1 MAEGFA
7 GAAVLGLA
15 LCSYA
20 TSVALHGNG
29 FIAAFTGGLAFAA
42 AGGPAAK
49 LVPFVEETGTMLSLL
64 VWLIFGVVAVV
75 PALKDLTW
83 QTVLYAVLSLTV
95 IRMLPVAIALAGTR
109 LGRPA
114 VLFIGW
120 FGPRGL
126 ASVVFGL
133 LALEDLAEPAAKP
146 AITVIAFTVLLSV
159 LAHGLTAD
167 PLASRYGPRL
177 TPPPGAAAPS
187 GWPRYPND
195 ASSAAPRPAGPEKKE
210 IADDNR
216 SGPDRGR
223 PRRRIEEPAR
233 MPPSRQIRG
242 NGRKTSPGG
251 VPARP
256 RPGAVMQPLAA
267 RRLGRFARPR
277 RRLRAGLVQLLCA
290 LAGLGLG
297 LLLPR
302 ITLDSTVA
310 STRVTEALVAV
321 GFGVLGLVTVIF
333 SLLFLVVQWAF
344 TSLSPRL
351 NLFRD
356 DPIVW
361 RTFAFAVGVFVFSV
375 TTALVIGD
383 QQKVSVIVPAAEV
396 AAVLA
401 AIALIRT
408 LQVKA
413 FASIQ
418 LAPTLSAIAGQGR
431 GIIDDLYR
439 RPCPPGRQPAA
450 PLPPRRRAV
459 LWPHRQAILQQ
470 LDLGRLLRAADGAV
484 IVLRAGM
491 GDTLQQGAPVAD
503 LHGGEAADTAVL
515 AGLVTGPE
523 RTFRQDPLFAFRL
536 LADIA
541 MRALSPAVNDPA
553 TAVQV
558 LDTIESLLQALVS
571 RDLDVAEVADDA
583 GTVRVVLA
591 LPSWD
596 DYLRTGLDDL
606 IESAAQSPMVL
617 LRARALLTTLLN
629 AAPPARQPP
638 ITRRLQ
644 RAEQLGAGNF
654 ALIWHEAT
662 GTARRPSSAADQ
674 SSPAS

>member
-1 MAEGFA
+1 MTTRPEPG
-7 GAAVLGLA
+7 GHDAV
-15 LCSYA
+15 
-20 TSVALHGNG
+20 
-29 FIAAFTGGLAFAA
+29 
-42 AGGPAAK
+42 P
-49 LVPFVEETGTMLSLL
+49 
-64 VWLIFGVVAVV
+64 
-75 PALKDLTW
+75 
-83 QTVLYAVLSLTV
+83 Q
-95 IRMLPVAIALAGTR
+95 
-109 LGRPA
+109 
-114 VLFIGW
+114 
-120 FGPRGL
+120 
-126 ASVVFGL
+126 L
-133 LALEDLAEPAAKP
+133 LAD
-146 AITVIAFTVLLSV
+146 
-159 LAHGLTAD
+159 
-167 PLASRYGPRL
+167 R
-177 TPPPGAAAPS
+177 PP
-187 GWPRYPND
+187 
-195 ASSAAPRPAGPEKKE
+195 
-210 IADDNR
+210 
-216 SGPDRGR
+216 
-223 PRRRIEEPAR
+223 
-233 MPPSRQIRG
+233 
-242 NGRKTSPGG
+242 
-251 VPARP
+251 
-256 RPGAVMQPLAA
+256 
-267 RRLGRFARPR
+267 GRFARPR

-302 ITLDSTVA
+302 ITFDSTVA
-310 STRVTEALVAV
+310 STQVTDALVAV
-321 GFGVLGLVTVIF
+321 GFGILGLVTVIF

-375 TTALVIGD
+375 STALVIGD

-396 AAVLA
+396 VALLA

-418 LAPTLSAIAGQGR
+418 LAPTLAAIASQGR

-439 RPCPPGRQPAA
+439 RPCTADRQPAA

-459 LWPHRQAILQQ
+459 LWPHRQATLQQ

-503 LHGGEAADTAVL
+503 LHGGEAVDAAVL
-515 AGLVTGPE
+515 AGLVTGQE
-523 RTFRQDPLFAFRL
+523 RTFGQDPLFAFRL
-536 LADIA
+536 LADIG

-583 GTVRVVLA
+583 GAIRVVLA

-606 IESAAQSPMVL
+606 LESASQSPMVL
-617 LRARALLTTLLN
+617 LRARTLLATLRN
-629 AAPPARQPP
+629 AAPAARQPP
-638 ITRRLQ
+638 ITRRLH
-644 RAEQLGAGNF
+644 RAEELGAGNF
-654 ALIWHEAT
+654 PLIWHDAT
-662 GTARRPSSAADQ
+662 GTARRSSPAADQ
-674 SSPAS
+674 PPQLPSRPDSRRHCAT

>member
-1 MAEGFA
+1 M
-7 GAAVLGLA
+7 
-15 LCSYA
+15 
-20 TSVALHGNG
+20 
-29 FIAAFTGGLAFAA
+29 
-42 AGGPAAK
+42 
-49 LVPFVEETGTMLSLL
+49 
-64 VWLIFGVVAVV
+64 
-75 PALKDLTW
+75 
-83 QTVLYAVLSLTV
+83 
-95 IRMLPVAIALAGTR
+95 R
-109 LGRPA
+109 
-114 VLFIGW
+114 
-120 FGPRGL
+120 
-126 ASVVFGL
+126 
-133 LALEDLAEPAAKP
+133 
-146 AITVIAFTVLLSV
+146 
-159 LAHGLTAD
+159 
-167 PLASRYGPRL
+167 
-177 TPPPGAAAPS
+177 
-187 GWPRYPND
+187 
-195 ASSAAPRPAGPEKKE
+195 
-210 IADDNR
+210 
-216 SGPDRGR
+216 
-223 PRRRIEEPAR
+223 
-233 MPPSRQIRG
+233 
-242 NGRKTSPGG
+242 
-251 VPARP
+251 
-256 RPGAVMQPLAA
+256 PLAA
-267 RRLGRFARPR
+267 RRLGRFGRPRR

-290 LAGLGLG
+290 VAGLGLG

-401 AIALIRT
+401 AITLIRT

-450 PLPPRRRAV
+450 PLPPQRRAV

-470 LDLGRLLRAADGAV
+470 LDLGRLLRAADGGAV

-491 GDTLQQGAPVAD
+491 GDTLQQGAAVAD
-503 LHGGEAADTAVL
+503 LHGGEAADKTVL

-523 RTFRQDPLFAFRL
+523 RTFHQDPLFAFRL

-541 MRALSPAVNDPA
+541 MRSLSPAVNDPA

-558 LDTIESLLQALVS
+558 LDTIESLLQLLVS

-596 DYLRTGLDDL
+596 DYLRTALDDL

-617 LRARALLTTLLN
+617 LRARTLLTTLLT

-644 RAEQLGAGNF
+644 RAEELGADNF
-654 ALIWHEAT
+654 AVIWHDAT
-662 GTARRPSSAADQ
+662 GTARLPSSAADQ
-674 SSPAS
+674 SSTTALGTG

>member
-1 MAEGFA
+1 M
-7 GAAVLGLA
+7 
-15 LCSYA
+15 
-20 TSVALHGNG
+20 
-29 FIAAFTGGLAFAA
+29 
-42 AGGPAAK
+42 
-49 LVPFVEETGTMLSLL
+49 
-64 VWLIFGVVAVV
+64 
-75 PALKDLTW
+75 
-83 QTVLYAVLSLTV
+83 
-95 IRMLPVAIALAGTR
+95 R
-109 LGRPA
+109 
-114 VLFIGW
+114 
-120 FGPRGL
+120 
-126 ASVVFGL
+126 
-133 LALEDLAEPAAKP
+133 
-146 AITVIAFTVLLSV
+146 
-159 LAHGLTAD
+159 
-167 PLASRYGPRL
+167 
-177 TPPPGAAAPS
+177 
-187 GWPRYPND
+187 
-195 ASSAAPRPAGPEKKE
+195 
-210 IADDNR
+210 
-216 SGPDRGR
+216 
-223 PRRRIEEPAR
+223 
-233 MPPSRQIRG
+233 
-242 NGRKTSPGG
+242 
-251 VPARP
+251 
-256 RPGAVMQPLAA
+256 PLAA
-267 RRLGRFARPR
+267 RRLGRFGRPR

-310 STRVTEALVAV
+310 SAKVTDALVAV

-351 NLFRD
+351 TLFRD

-383 QQKVSVIVPAAEV
+383 QEKVSVIVPAAEMV
-396 AAVLA
+396 AVLA
-401 AIALIRT
+401 AIALIRS

-431 GIIDDLYR
+431 GIIDDLYP
-439 RPCPPGRQPAA
+439 RPYTPGRPSGRPAA
-450 PLPPRRRAV
+450 AAAPG
-459 LWPHRQAILQQ
+459 
-470 LDLGRLLRAADGAV
+470 GRLAAPAGDLAATGPGPAAAAAGGAV

-503 LHGGEAADTAVL
+503 LHGGEVLDTAVL

-523 RTFRQDPLFAFRL
+523 RTFGQDPLFAFRL

-541 MRALSPAVNDPA
+541 LRALSPAVNDPA

-558 LDTIESLLQALVS
+558 LDTIESLLQLLVS
-571 RDLDVAEVADDA
+571 RDLDVAEVADSA

-606 IESAAQSPMVL
+606 IESASQSPMVL

-629 AAPPARQPP
+629 AAPPARRPP
-638 ITRRLQ
+638 VARRLQ
-644 RAEQLGAGNF
+644 RTEELGAGNF
-654 ALIWHEAT
+654 PVIWHDAT
-662 GTARRPSSAADQ
+662 GTARRSSPAADQ

>member
-1 MAEGFA
+1 MT
-7 GAAVLGLA
+7 LA
-15 LCSYA
+15 RA
-20 TSVALHGNG
+20 
-29 FIAAFTGGLAFAA
+29 
-42 AGGPAAK
+42 
-49 LVPFVEETGTMLSLL
+49 
-64 VWLIFGVVAVV
+64 
-75 PALKDLTW
+75 
-83 QTVLYAVLSLTV
+83 
-95 IRMLPVAIALAGTR
+95 R

-133 LALEDLAEPAAKP
+133 LTLEDLTEAAARPAL
-146 AITVIAFTVLLSV
+146 TVIAFTVLLSIV
-159 LAHGLTAD
+159 AHGLSAG

-177 TPPPGAAAPS
+177 TRPPGAAGPVRLAEIPA
-187 GWPRYPND
+187 GPLIRRTRP
-195 ASSAAPRPAGPEKKE
+195 PAGPERKE
-210 IADDNR
+210 TADGNR
-216 SGPDRGR
+216 PGPARGS
-223 PRRRIEEPAR
+223 PRRRTGVPAQ
-233 MPPSRQIRG
+233 MPAGRQVHG
-242 NGRKTSPGG
+242 NGRQTPPGG

-256 RPGAVMQPLAA
+256 GPGAVMRPSAA
-267 RRLGRFARPR
+267 RRFGRFGRPR

-290 LAGLGLG
+290 LGGLGLG

-310 STRVTEALVAV
+310 STRVTETLVAV
-321 GFGVLGLVTVIF
+321 GFGVLGLVTIIF

-361 RTFAFAVGVFVFSV
+361 RTFALAVGVFVFSV

-383 QQKVSVIVPAAEV
+383 QEKVSVIVPIVEMV
-396 AAVLA
+396 AVLA

-418 LAPTLSAIAGQGR
+418 LAPTLAAIAGQGR
-431 GIIDDLYR
+431 GILDDLYP
-439 RPCPPGRQPAA
+439 RPYTAGPQPGVL
-450 PLPPRRRAV
+450 LPPRRRAV

-503 LHGGEAADTAVL
+503 LHGGEVTDTAVL

-523 RTFRQDPLFAFRL
+523 RTFHQDPLFAFRL
-536 LADIA
+536 LADIG

-558 LDTIESLLQALVS
+558 LDIIESLLRLLVS
-571 RDLDVAEVADDA
+571 RDLEVAEVADDA

-596 DYLRTGLDDL
+596 DYLRTALDDL
-606 IESAAQSPMVL
+606 LESAAQSPMVL
-617 LRARALLTTLLN
+617 LRARTLLTTVLN
-629 AAPPARQPP
+629 AAPPERQPP
-638 ITRRLQ
+638 LTQRLH
-644 RAEQLGAGNF
+644 RAGKLGAGNF
-654 ALIWHEAT
+654 PSIWHDAA
-662 GTARRPSSAADQ
+662 GTVCPPSPAADQ
-674 SSPAS
+674 PSPAS